1 MGRRSLTPPI
11 VYSSSVS
18 SLLTLEL
25 GPTPIRCVRVADR
38 GFFGSGTDRPT
49 HELAVPINSE
59 AQLAEQ
65 QKLTRCQELSENAN
79 DICYSR
85 MVKTMFVTTVP
96 IANHK
101 CPEKFNPLKPMWN
114 VRNKA
119 FSEALLVS
127 EIGKA
132 STAMSDS
139 RSKIELWPESERRQ
153 QLLAA
158 LEHSDRHLPL
168 SAAGKKDRY
177 VMAPIL
183 AELRRQARLALEA
196 VEAVKNDDAA
206 AASVTASA
214 TTAAPTSTSSSSS
227 NDVVGWDRD
236 HLIFTSL
243 PLWIAKK
250 KAAGDNNGAA
260 GPAPTASPRR
270 SPRRSDRDYPG
281 SPVTPNTA
289 GRVRQ
294 SGRQMRKLAG

>member
-1 MGRRSLTPPI
+1 M
-11 VYSSSVS
+11 
-18 SLLTLEL
+18 E
-25 GPTPIRCVRVADR
+25 
-38 GFFGSGTDRPT
+38 
-49 HELAVPINSE
+49 
-59 AQLAEQ
+59 EQ
-65 QKLTRCQELSENAN
+65 QKLKRCQELSENAN
-79 DICYSR
+79 DICYGR
-85 MVKTMFVTTVP
+85 MVKTMFVATVP

-101 CPEKFNPLKPMWN
+101 CPQKFNPLKPMWN

-119 FSEALLVS
+119 YSEALLVS

-132 STAMSDS
+132 STVMSDS

-183 AELRRQARLALEA
+183 AELRRQARLALESL
-196 VEAVKNDDAA
+196 EAVKNDDAA
-206 AASVTASA
+206 AAGVTASA
-214 TTAAPTSTSSSSS
+214 TTAAPTSTSSSS

-260 GPAPTASPRR
+260 GPVATASPRR
-270 SPRRSDRDYPG
+270 SPRRSDRDYPA
-281 SPVTPNTA
+281 SPVTPHTA
-289 GRVRQ
+289 ARVRW
-294 SGRQMRKLAG
+294 SGKQMKKLASG